1 MERSIALFS
10 GASLILKVKILICS
24 FMTKLM
30 GGMLKNKAKTYIHSC
45 KVCCP
50 CYFKLLQQMG
60 SSDVTLCIFAYQA
73 VHEPGVKARCM
84 VGKNIGLKEPNH

>member
-1 MERSIALFS
+1 
-10 GASLILKVKILICS
+10 
-24 FMTKLM
+24 MTKLM
-30 GGMLKNKAKTYIHSC
+30 GGMLKNKAKTYRNTVFHSC

-60 SSDVTLCIFAYQA
+60 SSDVTSCIFAYQA